1 MGLSKVWINCF
12 GGGPN
17 KEKLLWWWALINENL
32 TCAVTTTNLA
42 RQEKYTIEKLHDW
55 KGSNFVVE
63 HPSKLV
69 SNFLSKKLKKNN
81 LIT

>member
-1 MGLSKVWINCF
+1 MNCF

-17 KEKLLWWWALINENL
+17 KEAQPALINENL

-42 RQEKYTIEKLHDW
+42 RQEKYTIQKLDDW
-55 KGSNFVVE
+55 KGSGAAILWWK

-69 SNFLSKKLKKNN
+69 SNFPFQKS
-81 LIT
+81 